1 MTHPHTLPLLGN
13 KLKLLNDEV
22 SECNKCT
29 FCTKYKA
36 LDRTY
41 LSHNSGSKEISLEED
56 FYLFVGDYPTE
67 VEDILLKPLADKQGK
82 FLREVISS
90 FLPPEKY
97 LVVNSVICFPHLS
110 VPPTL
115 QNQLDCSHHLLN
127 YINTLKPKT
136 VFSLGKLPTRLL
148 KKLNLPFIE
157 LPSQDSVSS
166 SDLQRQRFKLL
177 LSKHLELQGK
187 L

>member
-22 SECNKCT
+22 SECSKCT
-29 FCTKYKA
+29 FCTKHKA
-36 LDRTY
+36 LDRNYQFYPY
-41 LSHNSGSKEISLEED
+41 LRPLEED

-67 VEDILLKPLADKQGK
+67 VEDVLSKPLADKQGK